1 MVFNLKLYS
10 QIYEDIKN
18 YIIAHQSR
26 VTDFNTGSVIS
37 SQIEAFASELALAY
51 VEARAGFSEVVLKL
65 PFSIFDIPRNEAQ
78 RATGSVMFS
87 RILTVGDITIP
98 PGTQVAT
105 AAGILYETM
114 AAATMLNGVG
124 SVSVAIQAVD
134 AGKTGNVAP
143 GAINTIISGVNGVDS
158 VVNAAN
164 VGGGVD
170 EETVSEYLSRFR
182 AYLMGLGKSN
192 RYGVIFGALLNE
204 RLRSASVVE
213 HFPPKSGIYN
223 FTLYLDDG
231 SGTVD
236 ASTIAAVKAVV
247 DGNGTEAKPG
257 YRAAGIN
264 GDYLAPSVVPI
275 DVTADIY
282 ITYAIGPEVAKLEI
296 DLALSDYLNAHII
309 GQDVIRAQLH
319 KILLGFPWVLDLD
332 MTAPAGNVAIS
343 DGQIARV
350 GTITINYIQVA

>member
-10 QIYEDIKN
+10 EIYEDIKN

-65 PFSIFDIPRNEAQ
+65 PFSIFDMPKHEAQ
-78 RATGSVMFS
+78 KAAGLATFS
-87 RILTVGDITIP
+87 RAVTLGAVTIP
-98 PGTQVAT
+98 PGTQIAT

-114 AAATMLNGVG
+114 APATMPGGSG
-124 SVSVAIQAVD
+124 SVTVAIQALA

-143 GAINTIISGVNGVDS
+143 GAINTIISSVTGVDE
-158 VVNAAN
+158 VVNASS

-170 EETVSEYLSRFR
+170 EETDSEYLSRFR

-192 RYGVIFGALLNE
+192 RYGVVFGALLNE
-204 RLRSASVVE
+204 RLRSASIVE
-213 HFPPKSGIYN
+213 HFPPKSGLYN

-236 ASTIAAVKAVV
+236 PSTIAAVKSVV
-247 DGNGTEAKPG
+247 DGDGSEGKPG

-264 GDYLAPSVVPI
+264 CDYLAPSVVPI
-275 DVTADIY
+275 DVTANVY
-282 ITYAIGPEVAKLEI
+282 ITYAIDPGTAKAEMEAAI
-296 DLALSDYLNAHII
+296 TSYLNAHII
-309 GQDVIRAQLH
+309 GQDMIRAQLQ
-319 KILLGFPWVLDLD
+319 KIMLGFTWVLDLD

-343 DGQIARV
+343 DGQIAQV
-350 GTITINYIQVA
+350 GTFSINYIQVA